1 MTVINPSSISG
12 ITSIT
17 MPSGSN
23 VLTIHTTDGAEKF
36 RIDSSGNVKVGSA
49 CTISQDG
56 DVFFTGVTTATTYA
70 GSGANL
76 TNLPA
81 ANVTGTLPAISGAN
95 LTNLPAANLTGAL
108 PAISG
113 ANLTGIAA
121 TDNVRTGILDVA
133 GVSTF
138 RNTMNVGAAV
148 TISESG
154 IEASG
159 IGITVA
165 SINGSSTGSKNLLI
179 NGAMNVAQRDDG
191 TGALTTA
198 NGHLCDRWK
207 FQQGGVDENA
217 TQSHIDVTSSDT
229 GPYQEGFRK
238 ALKLQNGNQTSGAG
252 AADYMELYQYIEGDQ
267 VLTSGWDYKNS
278 NSKLT
283 ISMWVK
289 SSVAQT
295 FAGFLY
301 TTSNG
306 SSVHYMYDYVI
317 GNGTSNLTADT
328 WTKVKHTLPGNS
340 NLVVTAGTGYGLGFG
355 IYPFQGT
362 DYTTSRSAS
371 NAWASWTTSN
381 KVPDM
386 TTTWYTTNNATLE
399 ITGVQ
404 LEVGDEATPYKHK
417 HIAEEHM
424 MCKRYFQKIAGYGDH
439 YMFGLARAE
448 SNTARTGINVPVPM
462 RTAPTVACN
471 GHRTFKDGYN
481 SESTD
486 TPTIVSS
493 SDWISES
500 NMYTIDFGGHN
511 LAHNNMYA
519 LMSKTT
525 SKNALTLDAEL

>member
-1 MTVINPSSISG
+1 MTVINPNSISG

-17 MPSGSN
+17 LPAGADN
-23 VLTIHTTDGAEKF
+23 VLTIHSNDGTERF
-36 RIDSSGNVKVGSA
+36 RIDSSGNIKIGSA

-56 DVFFTGVTTATTYA
+56 DVFFTGITTATTYS
-70 GSGANL
+70 GSGADL

-81 ANVTGTLPAISGAN
+81 ANVTGTLPAISG
-95 LTNLPAANLTGAL
+95 ANLTGAL

-138 RNTMNVGAAV
+138 RNTMNVGTAV

-191 TGALTTA
+191 TGTLTTA
-198 NGHLCDRWK
+198 NGILCDRWK
-207 FQQGGVDENA
+207 FQQGGVDENLR
-217 TQSHIDVTSSDT
+217 QEHVDVTSSDT

-238 ALKLQNGNQTSGAG
+238 SLKLQNGNQTSGAG

-267 VLTSGWDYKNS
+267 MLTSGWDYKNP

-295 FAGFLY
+295 FPGFLY

-340 NLVVTAGTGYGLGFG
+340 NLVITAGTGYGLGFG

-386 TTTWYTTNNATLE
+386 TSTWYTTNNATLF

-424 MCKRYFQKIAGYGDH
+424 MCKRYFQKFAASADH
-439 YMFGLARAE
+439 YHFGVARAE
-448 SNTARTGINVPVPM
+448 SNTARTGLVVSVPM

-471 GHRTFKDGYN
+471 GSRTFRGDGGYN
-481 SESTD
+481 SESTS
-486 TPTIVSS
+486 TPSIYDSS
-493 SDWISES
+493 SWVSES
-500 NMYTIDFGGHN
+500 NMYTVDFGGHSLN
-511 LAHNNMYA
+511 HNQMYC

>member
-1 MTVINPSSISG
+1 MTVINPNSISG

-17 MPSGSN
+17 LPAGADN
-23 VLTIHTTDGAEKF
+23 VLTIHTSDGVERF
-36 RIDSSGNVKVGSA
+36 RIDSSGNIKVGTA
-49 CTISQDG
+49 ATISPDG
-56 DVFFTGVTTATTYA
+56 DVFFTGVTTAN
-70 GSGANL
+70 GSGL

-81 ANVTGTLPAISGAN
+81 ANITGTLPAISGAN

-165 SINGSSTGSKNLLI
+165 SINGSSTGSKNLII

-191 TGALTTA
+191 TGTLTAAT
-198 NGHLCDRWK
+198 GYLCDRWS
-207 FQQGGVDENA
+207 FQQDGVDENLR
-217 TQSHIDVTSSDT
+217 QEHVNVTSSDT
-229 GPYQEGFRK
+229 GPYEEGFRK

-252 AADYMELYQYIEGDQ
+252 AADYQELYQYIEGDQ
-267 VLTSGWDYKNS
+267 VLTSGWDYKNA

-289 SSVAQT
+289 STVAQT
-295 FAGFLY
+295 FPGFLY

-317 GNGTSNLTADT
+317 GHPDGTSNLSANT
-328 WTKVKHTLPGNS
+328 WTKVKHTVPGNS
-340 NLVVTAGTGYGLGFG
+340 NLVVTAGTGIGLGFG
-355 IYPFQGT
+355 IFPFQGT
-362 DYTTSRSAS
+362 NYTTSRSAS

-386 TTTWYTTNNATLE
+386 TTTWYTTNNAALF

-417 HIAEEHM
+417 HIAEEHV
-424 MCKRYFQKIAGYGDH
+424 MCKRYFQKIAGYADH

-448 SNTARTGINVPVPM
+448 SNTARTGINIPVPM
-462 RTAPTVACN
+462 RVAPTVASN
-471 GHRTFKDGYN
+471 GHRTFKNGYN

-486 TPTIVSS
+486 TPAMYNTGTWV
-493 SDWISES
+493 SES
-500 NMYTIDFGGHN
+500 NMYTIDFPGHS
-511 LAHNNMYA
+511 LTHNAIYG

-525 SKNALTLDAEL
+525 STNALTLDAEL

>member
-1 MTVINPSSISG
+1 MTVINPNSISG

-17 MPSGSN
+17 LPSGDGN
-23 VLTIHTTDGAEKF
+23 VLTIHTNDGTERF

-56 DVFFTGVTTATTYA
+56 DVFFTGVCTATTLTGA
-70 GSGANL
+70 ASG
-76 TNLPA
+76 
-81 ANVTGTLPAISGAN
+81 
-95 LTNLPAANLTGAL
+95 LTGAL
-108 PAISG
+108 PAISA
-113 ANLTGIAA
+113 ANLTNVPAA
-121 TDNVRTGILDVA
+121 NITGTLPAISAANLTNVPAANVVGVHTSLNVTG
-133 GVSTF
+133 STI
-138 RNTMNVGAAV
+138 VGGGV

-165 SINGSSTGSKNLLI
+165 SINGSSTGSKNLII

-191 TGALTTA
+191 TGTLTA
-198 NGHLCDRWK
+198 ASGILCDRWK
-207 FQQGGVDENA
+207 FQQGGVDENLRME
-217 TQSHIDVTSSDT
+217 HVDVTTSDT

-238 ALKLQNGNQTSGAG
+238 SLKLQNGNQSSGAG
-252 AADYMELYQYIEGDQ
+252 ASDYQELYQYIEGDQ
-267 VLTSGWDYKNS
+267 MLTSGWDYKNP

-295 FAGFLY
+295 FPGFLY

-340 NLVVTAGTGYGLGFG
+340 NLVITAGTGYGLGFG

-386 TTTWYTTNNATLE
+386 TTTWYTTNNSTLF

-404 LEVGDEATPYKHK
+404 LEVGPEATPYKHK
-417 HIAEEHM
+417 HIAEEQM
-424 MCKRYFQKIAGYGDH
+424 MCKRYFQKFAGYGDH
-439 YMFGLARAE
+439 YMFGISRAE
-448 SNTARTGINVPVPM
+448 SNTARTGLNISVPM
-462 RTAPTVACN
+462 RGVPTVATN
-471 GHRTFKDGYN
+471 GSRCFQQGYV

-486 TPTIVSS
+486 TPSIYTSS
-493 SDWISES
+493 SWVGDS
-500 NMYTIDFGGHN
+500 NMYTIDFPGHS
-511 LAHNNMYA
+511 LTHNNMYA

-525 SKNALTLDAEL
+525 SVNAITLDAEL